1 MAEKR
6 KNTLRF
12 TTDDDLSVQHSL
24 FVQEYLKD
32 FRGGDAA
39 IRAGYS
45 ERSAAPTASRLLQE
59 PRIQAAIA
67 KAVGSMLD
75 KFQITNERVLA
86 EYARMAFSDL
96 GDVIE
101 IDDDGTAT
109 VNLALIKNNKDA
121 RAAIAEIN
129 QSDIKLGKDGEG
141 GVERRT
147 RIKMHDKK
155 GALDA
160 LAKYLRLMPSERVEV
175 TGKDGA
181 PFEAKLTVDLS
192 GLSVEELEALN
203 AAAAKV
209 KKAEG

>member
-32 FRGGDAA
+32 FKGGDAA
-39 IRAGYS
+39 VRAGYS
-45 ERSAAPTASRLLQE
+45 KRSSGPTASRLLQD

-101 IDDDGTAT
+101 IGDDGEAT

-129 QSDIKLGKDGEG
+129 QSDIKLGKDGDG

-147 RIKMHDKK
+147 RIKLHDKK

-160 LAKYLRLMPSERVEV
+160 LAK
-175 TGKDGA
+175 
-181 PFEAKLTVDLS
+181 
-192 GLSVEELEALN
+192 
-203 AAAAKV
+203 
-209 KKAEG
+209 